1 MTLDQIVKI
10 QSVIDK
16 RAIASDTLE
25 FLNTKRY
32 SNSKQCMIRY
42 GDMHIDHFLR
52 VCATEMPD
60 NPYIEDDME
69 NQDSTSPNL
78 SGEEMY
84 SFLKNKIVKEFG
96 NGNN

>member
-60 NPYIEDDME
+60 NLYIEDDME
-69 NQDSTSPNL
+69 NQNSISPNL

-84 SFLKNKIVKEFG
+84 SFLKKKIVKEFG